1 MNPIPLPWLGAG
13 ALGIAVLSF
22 GAGWQVNDWRR
33 DAKALE
39 AKEQAHKQQREDQAK
54 ADDTAIEY
62 EEGKADAEQRYTD
75 RAAQVRIIY
84 RDREVPAVCEPDADS
99 KRLLDQAI
107 AEANQPTGQPQ
118 G

>member
-1 MNPIPLPWLGAG
+1 MTFPLWGYVGFGSLVVG
-13 ALGIAVLSF
+13 F
-22 GAGWQVNDWRR
+22 GAGWQVNEWRH
-33 DAKALE
+33 DAAALKTERKADKDRQK
-39 AKEQAHKQQREDQAK
+39 AQAN

-62 EEGKADAEQRYTD
+62 EEGKADAEQRHTD